1 MNRRALLLAALAS
14 PLVAAAPPTATRT
27 RWIVST
33 SEAFDAL
40 CFLGPLSGKPFYAR
54 YYEAELAAF
63 SLPADGRAALD
74 SLQAEADAANQLL
87 GPDLCTLCSG
97 APVRTLA
104 ELTRAIVAAE
114 TAILP
119 PYKASAYWDE
129 ENWTGFLARR
139 ERLLIVLRAL
149 QAAGFPALRERF
161 MGEKAKARV
170 AALSARL
177 AGVDVI
183 AEQERLLGH
192 ALEPSI
198 EIVLMWFSKP
208 HGIRIQGQRFLSHLD
223 YPDELSI
230 RIAGHEILHPPFDM
244 DGPEARAALAVLGQ
258 DALMTRIVA
267 EHDPAFGYNS
277 LEGLLNEDTV
287 QALDQIIA
295 ERLGVATPPA
305 VRWAQS
311 DDGMH
316 VLAAG
321 LYGLLKAGGYD
332 RTGGNI
338 AAWMLDAARTG
349 KLAPARLHPAA
360 AAVLNRPTDTL
371 WPLKPRA

>member
-1 MNRRALLLAALAS
+1 MNRRTLLLAALAS
-14 PLVAAAPPTATRT
+14 PLIAAAPPTSVRT

-33 SEAFDAL
+33 SEALDAL

-63 SLPADGRAALD
+63 TLPADGRAALD
-74 SLQAEADAANQLL
+74 SLQAEADAAGALL
-87 GPDLCTLCSG
+87 GPGLCTLCSG

-104 ELTRAIVAAE
+104 ELTRAVAAAE
-114 TAILP
+114 TIILP
-119 PYKASAYWDE
+119 PYKASPYWDQE
-129 ENWTGFLARR
+129 TWTGFLARR
-139 ERLLIVLRAL
+139 ERLLTVLRAL
-149 QAAGFPALRERF
+149 QAAGFPALRDRF

-170 AALSARL
+170 AALTARL
-177 AGVDVI
+177 ATVDVI

-208 HGIRIQGQRFLSHLD
+208 HGIRIQGQRFLSHPD

-244 DGPEARAALAVLGQ
+244 DGPAAKAALAVLGQ

-295 ERLGVATPPA
+295 ERLGVAIPPA
-305 VRWAQS
+305 LRWEKN

-321 LYGLLKAGGYD
+321 LYGLLKAEGYD
-332 RTGGNI
+332 RTGGAI
-338 AAWMLDAARTG
+338 AAWMLDAAKAG

-360 AAVLNRPTDTL
+360 AAVLNRPVDAL
-371 WPLKPRA
+371 WPLKPGP